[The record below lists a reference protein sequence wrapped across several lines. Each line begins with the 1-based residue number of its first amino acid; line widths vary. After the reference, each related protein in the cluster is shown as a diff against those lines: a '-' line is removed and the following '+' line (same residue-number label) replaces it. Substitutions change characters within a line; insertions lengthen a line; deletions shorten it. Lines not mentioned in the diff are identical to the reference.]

1 MAFNPKGVAAL
12 SSPNKLAEKFII
24 ICPYAGCFSGNS
36 GKRRLKNGATILE
49 RKRIAPAFSPMF
61 MKPRNKVMIPI
72 SLNEIS
78 TLSEADLNIPSVT
91 VLRINGSPVTS
102 HFTKAM
108 AKAIMKKKN
117 QI

>member
-1 MAFNPKGVAAL
+1 
-12 SSPNKLAEKFII
+12 
-24 ICPYAGCFSGNS
+24 
-36 GKRRLKNGATILE
+36 
-49 RKRIAPAFSPMF
+49 
-61 MKPRNKVMIPI
+61 MIPI